1 MSERTP
7 ELTAQKRL
15 RRTRTRAV
23 SSLSALLV
31 STLQPHQYDLRPAC
45 ISLIC
50 PNCGTWVPINK
61 PGTLRPKLA
70 PHHTDRAG
78 TQNPSRC
85 LGSHR
90 LVVLDVAIERWW
102 KRLTEGVAE
111 SDGRRSNRVTKK
123 PEVVVAPAVTQ
134 IAAQKKRLAH

>member
-23 SSLSALLV
+23 STLSTLLV
-31 STLQPHQYDLRPAC
+31 STLLPHQYDLRPAC

-50 PNCGTWVPINK
+50 PNCGTWVPIYK

-70 PHHTDRAG
+70 PHHTDKAG

-85 LGSHR
+85 FGSHR
-90 LVVLDVAIERWW
+90 LVVIDVEIERWW
-102 KRLTEGVAE
+102 KRLAEGVAE
-111 SDGRRSNRVTKK
+111 TDGRRSNRVTKK

-134 IAAQKKRLAH
+134 IAAQKRRLAN

>member
-7 ELTAQKRL
+7 ELVAQKRL

-23 SSLSALLV
+23 SSLSVLLV
-31 STLQPHQYDLRPAC
+31 STLRPHQYDLRPSC

-61 PGTLRPKLA
+61 PSTLRPKLA
-70 PHHTDRAG
+70 PHHMDKAG
-78 TQNPSRC
+78 TQNPNRC

-90 LVVLDVAIERWW
+90 LVVLDVDPERWW
-102 KRLTEGVAE
+102 KHLTEGVAE
-111 SDGRRSNRVTKK
+111 TDGRRSNRVTKK

-134 IAAQKKRLAH
+134 IAAQKRRLTH